1 MSKFRYFTV
10 GFILAS
16 CSVSPVWALDI
27 ADVPLF
33 QSTTVSPNVMMLID
47 DSGSMRHIIWE
58 DGYNNNYNY
67 FLNGGAGKVEYHDS
81 SNWADLSLEE
91 GTYITKDNMKRD
103 TCSSGYDHFRIDGV
117 TTKCIKFPDPVG
129 AGDTWFVQNYVAY
142 LVRKYNDGADL
153 TALPAVPN
161 DYRMNVAKVV
171 SKSVIANNLGMRFG
185 VFSFRGQVGGELE
198 AVVGSS
204 QSTLNSSIDG
214 LGASTSTPLAEA
226 YYEVSRYFRGM
237 AKGSEQTGDYT
248 SPIQYRCQK
257 NFGIVIT
264 DGLPTY
270 DTTFPTDDPEDVSDT
285 ARSLPNWDGLS
296 PATST
301 LTPAPQ
307 YSDGYRP
314 WWSGEWF
321 EGYSLYLD
329 DIAKFAYD
337 IDLKTS
343 GNDQAGVSYNDPDFV
358 KQNLQ
363 TYTVGFAQANQMLED
378 AAEYGEGKYFTA
390 NNSAQLSTALSSA
403 LQSIKEQTSSAAA
416 IATNSTRL
424 DTDTLIYQARF
435 NSSDWSG
442 ELIAFSI
449 NPNGSVGSASW
460 RSSDNGL
467 IPSSGLRNI
476 YTYNGTAGAS
486 FAWNNLTATQ
496 QADLAVASAADGAV
510 VVDWLRG
517 GSSGATLSSGEVLR
531 SRSTV
536 LGDIVNS
543 DPVFVGA
550 QNFGYTVPNDISLA
564 GEPADS
570 YQAYLDAKSAAG
582 ATKMVMV
589 GGNDG
594 MLHAFNAQSG
604 SELFAYVPS
613 TVFKQRAI
621 TPGDTPG
628 LRYLSK
634 SDYAH
639 RYYVDGPIGV
649 GDVYVGGAW
658 NTYAVAGLGAGG
670 RGIYALNITTPTS
683 FSASNVMWEIT
694 APDSSDTTNSWNDLG
709 YTYGLP
715 VIARTQDDT
724 WVAIFGNGYDSN
736 TGRAA
741 LYVVNATTGAL
752 IKKIYA
758 GAQTA
763 NGLSAPAVIVDSNR
777 RVTYVYAGDLQGNLW
792 KFDLNNTSSS
802 SWGVAYSSGSGP
814 SATAAPLFTARNAAN
829 QVQPITSG
837 LEIGSHANG
846 GLMVYF
852 GTGKYLE
859 TTDNVVGSTPE
870 KQSFYGIWDKTCS
883 TGNCSNNSGGRI
895 SSTDRSLLVSQTITN
910 EANGNRVVSQNTV
923 DWATKRGWYLDL
935 VPPSPAAAEGER
947 VISLPLLRAGRI
959 IFATVIPSSDPCL
972 AGGSSWLMEL
982 DASTGG
988 RLSYA
993 VLDVNG
999 DGEFNS
1005 ADKVVCTTGTC
1016 DSSGSRSDE
1025 GIIKTPGI
1033 VSAGETEY
1041 KYAGGSSGNILVIT
1055 EKGSLKEGRM
1065 SWRQLR

>member
-1 MSKFRYFTV
+1 MNKAKYFSI
-10 GFILAS
+10 GFLLAS
-16 CSVSPVWALDI
+16 YAASPVWALDI

-33 QSTTVSPNVMMLID
+33 QSTTVSPNVMLLID

-58 DGYNNNYNY
+58 EDYDNNYNY
-67 FLNGGAGKVEYHDS
+67 FLNGGAGAVEYHDS

-103 TCSSGYDHFRIDGV
+103 SCSTGYDHFRIDGV
-117 TTKCIKFPDPVG
+117 ATKCIKFPDPVG
-129 AGDTWFVQNYVAY
+129 SGETWFVQNYVAY
-142 LVRKYNDGADL
+142 LVRKYSDGTDL
-153 TALPAVPN
+153 TVLPVVPN
-161 DYRMNVAKVV
+161 DYRMNVAKAV
-171 SKSVIANNLGMRFG
+171 SKSVIANNSGMRFG
-185 VFSFRGQVGGELE
+185 VFSFKGQVGGELE
-198 AVVGSS
+198 AAVGSS
-204 QSTLNSSIDG
+204 QSILNSSIDG

-237 AKGSEQTGDYT
+237 AKGSEQTGTYT

-270 DTTFPTDDPEDVSDT
+270 DTTFPTDDPEDVSDS
-285 ARSLPNWDGLS
+285 ARALPDWDGLS
-296 PATST
+296 PTTNT
-301 LTPAPQ
+301 LTPSPQ

-314 WWSGEWF
+314 WWSGEWS

-337 IDLKTS
+337 IDLKAS
-343 GNDQAGVSYNDPDFV
+343 GSDEAHVSYNDPDFI

-378 AAEYGEGKYFTA
+378 AADYGRGQYFTA
-390 NNSAQLSTALSSA
+390 NNSSQLSAALSSA
-403 LQSIKEQTSSAAA
+403 LQSIKEATSSAAA

-442 ELIAFSI
+442 ELIAFGI
-449 NPNGSVGSASW
+449 NPNGSVGSESW
-460 RSSDNGL
+460 ATSDTGL
-467 IPSSGLRNI
+467 IPSSAARNI
-476 YTYNGTAGAS
+476 YTYNGAAGAS
-486 FAWNNLTATQ
+486 FTWNSLTTAQ
-496 QADLAVASAADGAV
+496 QTDLAVANAGDGAL

-531 SRSTV
+531 SRAAV

-550 QNFGYTVPNDISLA
+550 QNFGYTVPNDPLVTT
-564 GEPADS
+564 EPADS

-589 GGNDG
+589 GANDG
-594 MLHAFNAQSG
+594 MLHAFNAQNG
-604 SELFAYVPS
+604 RELFAYVPS
-613 TVFKQRAI
+613 TLFKPRSI
-621 TPGDTPG
+621 TPGATPG
-628 LRYLSK
+628 LRELSK

-639 RYYVDGPIGV
+639 KFYVDGAIGI
-649 GDVYVGGAW
+649 GDVFVGSAW
-658 NTYAVAGLGAGG
+658 KTYAVGGLSAGG
-670 RGIYALNITTPTS
+670 RGVYALNITNPAS
-683 FSASNVMWEIT
+683 LSASDVLWEIT
-694 APDSSDTTNSWNDLG
+694 APDTNDTANAWNDLG

-715 VIARTQDDT
+715 VIARTQNDT

-741 LYVVNATTGAL
+741 LYVVNASTGAL
-752 IKKIYA
+752 IKRIYA
-758 GAQTA
+758 GSDTG
-763 NGLSAPAVIVDSNR
+763 NGLSAPAVIVDADR
-777 RVTYVYAGDLQGNLW
+777 RVTTVFAGDLKGNLW
-792 KFDLNNTSSS
+792 KFDLDDTSSS
-802 SWGVAYSSGSGP
+802 NWEVAYSSGSGN
-814 SATAAPLFTARNAAN
+814 SATDAPLFTARNAAN

-837 LEIGSHANG
+837 LEIGGHPNG
-846 GLMVYF
+846 GLVVYF
-852 GTGKYLE
+852 GTGKYFE
-859 TTDNVVGSTPE
+859 STDNVVGNNPE
-870 KQSFYGIWDKTCS
+870 KQSFYGIWDRPCL
-883 TGNCSNNSGGRI
+883 TGNCSNNSGGPI
-895 SSTDRSLLVSQTITN
+895 TSTDRSLLVRQTITS
-910 EANGNRVVSQNTV
+910 EAGGNRVVSQNTI
-923 DWATKRGWYLDL
+923 DWTNKRGWYLDL
-935 VPPSPAAAEGER
+935 VPPTPAAAQGER
-947 VISLPLLRAGRI
+947 VVSLPLLRAGRI
-959 IFATVIPSSDPCL
+959 IFATVIPSLDPCL
-972 AGGSSWLMEL
+972 SGGSSWLMEL

-988 RLSYA
+988 RLNFT
-993 VLDVNG
+993 VLDING

-1005 ADKVVCTTGTC
+1005 LDMVVCGEGTC
-1016 DSSGSRSDE
+1016 DVSGSRSDE

-1033 VSAGETEY
+1033 VSAGDTEY
-1041 KYAGGSSGNILVIT
+1041 KYAGGSSGSILVIT